1 MSVHSILAQRGAR
14 YGNFTDQA
22 EHCLIIKGTI
32 FGLMGIE
39 KVQTLKSDQIE
50 AISNIANKLAR
61 ITNGDPHYHDSW
73 QDIAGYAQLVADRLI
88 ADEKAQAAQAAQAIQ
103 AAQAAQAIQAAQA
116 AQAQAEPTDEQ
127 AEEFCDCPAC
137 QIRSI
142 LQVHDV
148 VLVVETDEEVTDEGE
163 EQVNADIEKV
173 RQVALDALREI
184 INTRTTGR
192 PQK

>member
-22 EHCLIIKGTI
+22 EHCLTIKGTI

-88 ADEKAQAAQAAQAIQ
+88 ADEKAQVKTE
-103 AAQAAQAIQAAQA
+103 
-116 AQAQAEPTDEQ
+116 AEAPTKAEAPAEQ
-127 AEEFCDCPAC
+127 AEDDALCDCPAC
-137 QIRSI
+137 Q
-142 LQVHDV
+142 LCTVLGTQHV
-148 VLVVETDEEVTDEGE
+148 VLIVEKDDEDSEDDEQE
-163 EQVNADIEKV
+163 LAAAYKK
-173 RQVALDALREI
+173 ASDALHKLMGPILASRFTA
-184 INTRTTGR
+184 N
-192 PQK
+192 

>member
-22 EHCLIIKGTI
+22 EHCLTIKGTI

-88 ADEKAQAAQAAQAIQ
+88 ADEKAQVKTE
-103 AAQAAQAIQAAQA
+103 
-116 AQAQAEPTDEQ
+116 AEAPAEQ
-127 AEEFCDCPAC
+127 AEDDALCDCPAC
-137 QIRSI
+137 Q
-142 LQVHDV
+142 LCTVLGTQHV
-148 VLVVETDEEVTDEGE
+148 VLIVEKDDEDSEDDEQE
-163 EQVNADIEKV
+163 LAAAYKK
-173 RQVALDALREI
+173 ASDALHKLMGPILASRFTA
-184 INTRTTGR
+184 N
-192 PQK
+192 

>member
-22 EHCLIIKGTI
+22 EHCLTIKGTI

-88 ADEKAQAAQAAQAIQ
+88 ADEKAQVK
-103 AAQAAQAIQAAQA
+103 
-116 AQAQAEPTDEQ
+116 AEAEAPAEQ
-127 AEEFCDCPAC
+127 AKDDAPCDCPAC
-137 QIRSI
+137 QLRTV
-142 LQVHDV
+142 LDAQHV
-148 VLVVETDEEVTDEGE
+148 VLVVETDDEDSE
-163 EQVNADIEKV
+163 DDEQELTAACKK
-173 RQVALDALREI
+173 ASDALHKLVGSILASRFTA
-184 INTRTTGR
+184 N
-192 PQK
+192 

>member
-88 ADEKAQAAQAAQAIQ
+88 ADEKAQVKAEAEAPAKAEAPTKQAKDDA
-103 AAQAAQAIQAAQA
+103 
-116 AQAQAEPTDEQ
+116 
-127 AEEFCDCPAC
+127 PATA
-137 QIRSI
+137 RPANS
-142 LQVHDV
+142 
-148 VLVVETDEEVTDEGE
+148 VLSWAHNTSSWSS
-163 EQVNADIEKV
+163 
-173 RQVALDALREI
+173 RQT
-184 INTRTTGR
+184 TRTARTTS
-192 PQK
+192 KS